1 MNKTELIKE
10 IASRTGLSQTKV
22 KEIVNAQETIIIEAM
37 QKGEKV
43 SLVGFGTY
51 EAVDREARER
61 RNPQTGEYKMCP
73 AYKAP
78 KFKFSTTVKNLF
90 K

>member
-10 IASRTGLSQTKV
+10 IASRTGLSQAKV
-22 KEIVNAQETIIIEAM
+22 KEVVNEQEAIIIEAM

>member
-1 MNKTELIKE
+1 MNKTELIRE
-10 IASRTGLSQTKV
+10 IANRTGLSQAKV
-22 KEIVNAQETIIIEAM
+22 KEVLGAEETVIIEALLN
-37 QKGEKV
+37 GDKV

-51 EAVDREARER
+51 EAVDRPARER

-78 KFKFSTTVKNLF
+78 KFKFSATIKNLF